1 MGFWL
6 EIVTLVIPGF
16 NDCNDELT
24 RLAEF
29 LAGVSPDIPWHV
41 TAFHKDYKMTD
52 PENTTAETLMR
63 AAEIGKTAGL
73 RYVYAGNLPGMV
85 GDWENTRCP
94 NCRELLIERYG
105 CLITGYF
112 LTPHGCCPSCA
123 ASIPGR
129 WDPQF
134 RGQITDRPFIP
145 RMRSRS
151 DFVVLDS
158 SHFD

>member
-63 AAEIGKTAGL
+63 AAKIARRQACVTSMPGTCQAWLATGRTRAARTAG
-73 RYVYAGNLPGMV
+73 
-85 GDWENTRCP
+85 
-94 NCRELLIERYG
+94 
-105 CLITGYF
+105 
-112 LTPHGCCPSCA
+112 SC
-123 ASIPGR
+123 S
-129 WDPQF
+129 
-134 RGQITDRPFIP
+134 
-145 RMRSRS
+145 
-151 DFVVLDS
+151 LDATVI
-158 SHFD
+158 

>member
-63 AAEIGKTAGL
+63 AAKIGKTAGL

-85 GDWENTRCP
+85 GDWRTRAA
-94 NCRELLIERYG
+94 RTAG
-105 CLITGYF
+105 
-112 LTPHGCCPSCA
+112 SC
-123 ASIPGR
+123 S
-129 WDPQF
+129 
-134 RGQITDRPFIP
+134 
-145 RMRSRS
+145 
-151 DFVVLDS
+151 LDATVI
-158 SHFD
+158 